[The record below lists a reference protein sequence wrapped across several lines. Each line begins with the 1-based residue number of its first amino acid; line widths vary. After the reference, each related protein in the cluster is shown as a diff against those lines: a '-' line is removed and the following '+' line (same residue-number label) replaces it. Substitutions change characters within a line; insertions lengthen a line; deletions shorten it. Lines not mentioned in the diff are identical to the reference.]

1 MPLRPKHCLIF
12 IFHQIIAYWECC
24 WCYCWKLHRLLS
36 IKFITVRSGFLCIFA
51 SSATV
56 IFIFEVSTFK
66 KDFYKIS
73 NFWISFP
80 IFAYIKYSSGK
91 WIKIIAQKILKKKAV
106 SVCLWFFAKS
116 LKFWHV
122 CYILLCVPFVS
133 HDWHWL

>member
-1 MPLRPKHCLIF
+1 MSLRPKHCLIF
-12 IFHQIIAYWECC
+12 IFLQILAYWECC

-91 WIKIIAQKILKKKAV
+91 WIKIIVQKILKKKAV
-106 SVCLWFFAKS
+106 SVCLWFFCW
-116 LKFWHV
+116 KFEV
-122 CYILLCVPFVS
+122 LTCMLYIALCTFC
-133 HDWHWL
+133 